1 MDQCREE
8 NEFKKSFLRSY
19 RRIKRNVATLSD
31 QISELRATKMGV
43 SCGIGD
49 GMPHAH
55 AGSDLSDYV
64 AKLDELIREMN
75 QERYQLVQAAVL
87 INRAISEVP
96 EGIERYVLT
105 KKYLLDWG
113 WGRIAAGLGYSVRSV
128 YYIHGRGLH
137 KLRVPEEWKKET
149 EEES

>member
-1 MDQCREE
+1 MDQRRAE

-19 RRIKRNVATLSD
+19 RRIKRNVAVLSD
-31 QISELRATKMGV
+31 QIAELRAAKMGV

-55 AGSDLSDYV
+55 AGSDLSDYA

-75 QERYQLVQAAVL
+75 QERYRLVQVAVL
-87 INRAISEVP
+87 INRAINK
-96 EGIERYVLT
+96 VLT
-105 KKYLLDWG
+105 KKYLLGWG
-113 WGRIAAGLGYSVRSV
+113 WERIADGLGYSVRSV

-137 KLRVPEEWKKET
+137 KLQVPEEWKKEA
-149 EEES
+149 EEAS

>member
-1 MDQCREE
+1 MDQRRAE

-19 RRIKRNVATLSD
+19 RRIKRNVAVLSD
-31 QISELRATKMGV
+31 QIAELRAAKMGV

-55 AGSDLSDYV
+55 AGSDLSDYA

-75 QERYQLVQAAVL
+75 QERYRLVRVAVL
-87 INRAISEVP
+87 INRAINKVP

-105 KKYLLDWG
+105 KKYLLGWG
-113 WGRIAAGLGYSVRSV
+113 WERIADGLGYSVRSV

-137 KLRVPEEWKKET
+137 KLQVPEEWKKEA
-149 EEES
+149 EEAS